1 MKLKF
6 LLAFILVITTLNA
19 QDNKFILLHDGLIDQ
34 RAQDKIKQIG
44 TEVQEK
50 LKIDIY
56 VHIIENNSINMDLP
70 RGERIIQM
78 REFDKKVLSKLKQ
91 TQNYAVLTLVI
102 DQMYANILMSD
113 NLKNIIDKDDILS
126 GYVIPL
132 LASKD
137 KNSLFAKTSAACL
150 NGYAQIADSLANNK
164 NIKLESSIGSEG
176 KIAATIWKVF
186 MYTLVLFGIGA
197 YTVIIMKQ
205 KKVKK

>member
-6 LLAFILVITTLNA
+6 LLTFILVITTLNA

-34 RAQDKIKQIG
+34 RAQDKIQQIG
-44 TEVQEK
+44 DEVQKK
-50 LKIDIY
+50 LKTDIY
-56 VHIIENNSINMDLP
+56 VHIIENNGINMDLP

-91 TQNYAVLTLVI
+91 TQNYALLTLSI

-113 NLKNIIDKDDILS
+113 NLKSIIDKDDILS

-137 KNSLFAKTSAACL
+137 KNTLFAKTSAACL
-150 NGYAQIADSLANNK
+150 NGYAQIADSLAKNK

-176 KIAATIWKVF
+176 KIAGTIWKVF

-197 YTVIIMKQ
+197 YAVIVMKQ
-205 KKVKK
+205 KKAKA